1 MNGGMYINISDEAI
15 SREKTLRSEVIALHK
30 DLYQG
35 AKALI
40 TVYNEN
46 RAGLGYHDQIIMQL
60 LEDLA
65 SESGETSKVAV
76 LTKTLKYSAQ
86 NRQAHKDNPG
96 YSKRR

>member
-1 MNGGMYINISDEAI
+1 MYINVSDDAI
-15 SREKTLRSEVIALHK
+15 GREKVLRSEVIALHK

-35 AKALI
+35 AKNLI
-40 TVYNEN
+40 NVYNEN
-46 RAGLGYHDQIIMQL
+46 QTGLGNNNAQILEL

-76 LTKTLKYSAQ
+76 LTKVLKFSTQ
-86 NRQAHKDNPG
+86 NREAHKGNSP

>member
-1 MNGGMYINISDEAI
+1 MYMNISDEAI

-35 AKALI
+35 AKKLI

-46 RAGLGYHDQIIMQL
+46 RAGLGYHDQMILQL

-65 SESGETSKVAV
+65 SESGETSKVAI
-76 LTKTLKYSAQ
+76 LTKVLKFSAQ
-86 NRQAHKDNPG
+86 NRQAHKDEPG
-96 YSKRR
+96 YSKRK